1 MLYRRGDVWWYKFRF
16 AGRVFR
22 ESAKTHSK
30 ALARQAERKRH
41 QNLEEALHGIRKRVA
56 PVTFSTAAADWL
68 KLKKPTLAARSYRI
82 EEINIDRHLKPVI
95 GSLLLIDITVDDIA
109 EYQKHRLGEGAA
121 AKTINLE
128 LGTLRALLR
137 RHRLWANLQPDV
149 KMLPVRDGVGKALS
163 GDEEEK
169 LLTACAASRSR
180 ALHPAVTLALHT
192 GMRRGEIQSL
202 TWGQVDLKGR
212 WLTVGHSKTDAGR
225 GRAIPLNESALKVL
239 EAWAAHFPSREPGHF
254 LFASERY
261 GIAGNDQRPS
271 VYATDPTKPIKSL
284 KEAWESAKN
293 RAGVRCRF
301 HDLRHTTCTR
311 MVERGVPLPVIASI
325 FGWSTSTTVRMARR
339 YGHIGRSAQEDA
351 VALLDAPPWEAR
363 RQKTSQGYDANEG
376 EGRLDQELA
385 TRKAPESMTGGTELG
400 THERS
405 ETQRSVDLVEKIGSS
420 GWTRTNNPP
429 VNSRMLYQLSY

>member
-30 ALARQAERKRH
+30 TLARQAERKRH
-41 QNLEEALHGIRKRVA
+41 QNLEEAIHGIRKRVA

-202 TWGQVDLKGR
+202 TWGQVGLKGR

-225 GRAIPLNESALKVL
+225 GARHPVERERTEGPRSLGGSFPKSGAGAFPLRL
-239 EAWAAHFPSREPGHF
+239 R
-254 LFASERY
+254 
-261 GIAGNDQRPS
+261 
-271 VYATDPTKPIKSL
+271 T
-284 KEAWESAKN
+284 
-293 RAGVRCRF
+293 
-301 HDLRHTTCTR
+301 LRH
-311 MVERGVPLPVIASI
+311 RGKRPEALGLRHRSDEANQESQGGMGVGEEQSRSQVPLPRSATHNLHTHGGAWRATSCCRVHFRLEHGHDRQNGASVRAHWTVGAGRRRGPPRRTTLGGETPEDITGLRRQRKERAASI
-325 FGWSTSTTVRMARR
+325 
-339 YGHIGRSAQEDA
+339 RSSP
-351 VALLDAPPWEAR
+351 L
-363 RQKTSQGYDANEG
+363 
-376 EGRLDQELA
+376 
-385 TRKAPESMTGGTELG
+385 
-400 THERS
+400 
-405 ETQRSVDLVEKIGSS
+405 ETPLNQ
-420 GWTRTNNPP
+420 
-429 VNSRMLYQLSY
+429 